1 MAGVT
6 TIYLKN
12 SSENLRIF
20 SALVLLRP
28 IGFNN
33 SDITQTFDSK
43 INTKIKIINIQN
55 KFS

>member
-6 TIYLKN
+6 TINLKN

-28 IGFNN
+28 IDFNN
-33 SDITQTFDSK
+33 SDITETFVSK
-43 INTKIKIINIQN
+43 INTKIKIY
-55 KFS
+55 